1 MNKLTEA
8 LQWISEHSEDKRDFT
23 PRPPTHP
30 VPSYVTEADENEHE
44 AWQAY
49 MRVVEEELESGDDHD
64 TDYVRLQQAKEKW
77 EQAADAQLEARRRW
91 GVERYEVKSKIAT
104 LMGKETNYE
113 WRKVKEQK

>member
-1 MNKLTEA
+1 MSGIYDWYK
-8 LQWISEHSEDKRDFT
+8 WISEHSEDKRDFT
-23 PRPPTHP
+23 PQPPTHP
-30 VPSYVTEADENEHE
+30 VPSYVAEADKTERE

-113 WRKVKEQK
+113 RSRNEN

>member
-1 MNKLTEA
+1 MNKLNQA

-23 PRPPTHP
+23 PQPPTHP
-30 VPSYVTEADENEHE
+30 VPSFVAEADKAEHE

-49 MRVVEEELESGDDHD
+49 MRVVQEELESGDDHD

-113 WRKVKEQK
+113 RSRNGR

>member
-1 MNKLTEA
+1 MTQLTYNE
-8 LQWISEHSEDKRDFT
+8 LL
-23 PRPPTHP
+23 
-30 VPSYVTEADENEHE
+30 ENYKTLIELVMDLKAE
-44 AWQAY
+44 KEAY
-49 MRVVEEELESGDDHD
+49 MRVVEEELESGDDHE

-113 WRKVKEQK
+113 WRKVKEQL

>member
-1 MNKLTEA
+1 MSGIYDWYK
-8 LQWISEHSEDKRDFT
+8 WISEHSEDKRDFT

-30 VPSYVTEADENEHE
+30 VPSYVAEADENEHE

-77 EQAADAQLEARRRW
+77 EQAADAQLEARHR
-91 GVERYEVKSKIAT
+91 RYEIKSKIAT
-104 LMGKETNYE
+104 LRWEKSRITNGE
-113 WRKVKEQK
+113 K